1 MSASVDELVER
12 LAAPDANDAG
22 LALGELVRRGG
33 AAAPALRGALA
44 AGDARVRALAAEGL
58 GLIGDQAS
66 ADALAAAVEDGDER
80 VRAKAA
86 TALAHLGDPRGVDA
100 VIRTL
105 DDYHDLLHSELSLS
119 AYTLA
124 RLGPPVVPRVV
135 ALLGAGDAGTRV
147 KAAWVLR
154 TIASGMAQRDPSW
167 EGLGRLLGEYDPA
180 GPEPERRRAAAE
192 VADWVEARPDD
203 RAAGS

>member
-1 MSASVDELVER
+1 MSASVEELIQR
-12 LAAPDANDAG
+12 LAEPDANDAG
-22 LALGELVRRGG
+22 LALGELVQRGLE
-33 AAAPALRGALA
+33 AAPALRRALA
-44 AGDARVRALAAEGL
+44 SSEAGVRALAAEGL
-58 GLIGDQAS
+58 GHIGDTAG

-80 VRAKAA
+80 VRARAA
-86 TALAHLGDPRGVDA
+86 TALAQLGDPRGVDA

-135 ALLGAGDAGTRV
+135 ALLGAGETGSRT

-154 TIASGMAQRDPSW
+154 TIASRMAQRDQSW
-167 EGLGRLLGEYDPA
+167 DGLVRLLDAYDPS
-180 GPEPERRRAAAE
+180 GPEAERNRAAAA
-192 VADWVEARPDD
+192 VAGWVRARPDD
-203 RAAGS
+203 WAASP